1 MCLLADYDRNYNSP
15 SMRPPGELPVD
26 ALSPGVSHRAQLV
39 LHLLVSLLSLLLP
52 AIRRWFSRRGN
63 GASSSSVYWTVTR
76 PEAAATSFRYAGSGW
91 MMDECDETRR
101 AWNYFHTIGDAI
113 DLYLK
118 LWMMRWLVE
127 VKIKDHQW
135 PWTSVDYGTW
145 SHDWIITG
153 SCTKQYFLSLIY

>member
-1 MCLLADYDRNYNSP
+1 MRYKNRNKISIVGRFVQKKICLITDYDRDYDPP

-76 PEAAATSFRYAGSGW
+76 PETATSFRYAGFGW

-101 AWNYFHTIGDAI
+101 AWNYFHTKRRRIQRAKKED
-113 DLYLK
+113 
-118 LWMMRWLVE
+118 
-127 VKIKDHQW
+127 
-135 PWTSVDYGTW
+135 
-145 SHDWIITG
+145 II
-153 SCTKQYFLSLIY
+153 YNIYININKYI